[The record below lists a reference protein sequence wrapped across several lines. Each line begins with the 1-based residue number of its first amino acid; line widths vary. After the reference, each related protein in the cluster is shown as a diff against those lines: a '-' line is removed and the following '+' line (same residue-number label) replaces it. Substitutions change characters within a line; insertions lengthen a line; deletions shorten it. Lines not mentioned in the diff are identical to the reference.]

1 MNQVR
6 KNKIIFIAITYFAL
20 LMAFSLFFDKPLRSI
35 FLYAIP
41 VVIIAARCG
50 WRAGF
55 FLSLLATLIA
65 WFGQAFPT
73 VPENAGLEFEEALIT
88 LAELVIASV
97 VASAVARKISGV
109 SKDKLFD

>member
-1 MNQVR
+1 MNQVS
-6 KNKIIFIAITYFAL
+6 KNKITFIAITYFAL
-20 LMAFSLFFDKPLRSI
+20 LMTFSLFFDKPLRSI

-41 VVIIAARCG
+41 VVIISARCG

-55 FLSLLATLIA
+55 FLSLLATLVA

-88 LAELVIASV
+88 LTELVIAAV
-97 VASAVARKISGV
+97 VASAVARKISGI